1 MSACVCMRCHRDLI
15 KGGRVQLGVLWGD
28 APGAGVVPWDRRLM
42 PWPSI
47 AVCGVCA
54 LALADWLVA
63 SPVPGPDD
71 GEAAAK
77 PIRGAARPARA
88 ATQPRRSAAKPSRA
102 QAMSGSAVGSQK

>member
-71 GEAAAK
+71 GEANAK
-77 PIRGAARPARA
+77 PTRGAARPRRA
-88 ATQPRRSAAKPSRA
+88 AARPRRAAA
-102 QAMSGSAVGSQK
+102 VSGSAAAGKG